1 MSKKRSQSSTKKEL
15 GVLGL
20 ILAMLI
26 LGGIGWFLKDATGY
40 PYQVYG
46 LFWWAAVA
54 LMAFV
59 LGFLYY
65 ALFVLPIAGGEGW
78 TEGLRLLT
86 RNLMSPPPKVEK
98 QSTGRRKKEKTA
110 VMPDHLADLPSSFH
124 YLGSGLVPSHQAL
137 ALVQGGGFS
146 RPAGPGFVT
155 LFKNEAIAQT
165 IDVRKHTRSEIVKA
179 NTRDGIPIE
188 FPIFIG
194 FQVWQNEE
202 EIAPGDVVHHYDPDA
217 IFHVNYAGSIIDGDS
232 NSRWSDL
239 VTPIATNLFV
249 TEIARHTLDQLYQ
262 VDSNGNGPKNEIN
275 QRVQRSLAR
284 NDRLDGIEVLS
295 VGSGIITLPE
305 IIREQRIKKWQS
317 QWQREIILK
326 KAKGDAEAELRMKH
340 ARARA
345 QIEIIQNITQSITN
359 SSRSNIGVTEI
370 VALRMIEALEEAVSD
385 VSVRA
390 LVPQPILTTMVESSR
405 QMLSW
410 IDEER
415 E

>member
-1 MSKKRSQSSTKKEL
+1 
-15 GVLGL
+15 
-20 ILAMLI
+20 
-26 LGGIGWFLKDATGY
+26 
-40 PYQVYG
+40 
-46 LFWWAAVA
+46 
-54 LMAFV
+54 
-59 LGFLYY
+59 
-65 ALFVLPIAGGEGW
+65 
-78 TEGLRLLT
+78 
-86 RNLMSPPPKVEK
+86 MSPPPKVEK
-98 QSTGRRKKEKTA
+98 QNKGRRKKVTTA

-124 YLGSGLVPSHQAL
+124 YLESGIVRSHQAL
-137 ALVQGGGFS
+137 ALVKGGGFS

-155 LFKNEAIAQT
+155 LFKKEAIAQI

-188 FPIFIG
+188 FPIFVG

-202 EIAPGDVVHHYDPDA
+202 AITPGDVVHHYDPDA
-217 IFHVNYAGSIIDGDS
+217 IFHVNYAGSIIDGES
-232 NSRWSDL
+232 KRRWSDL
-239 VTPIATNLFV
+239 VTPIAANLFV
-249 TEIARHTLDQLYQ
+249 TEIARYTLDQLYQ
-262 VDSNGNGPKNEIN
+262 VDSNGNGLKNEIN
-275 QRVQRSLAR
+275 QRVQRNLAR

-326 KAKGDAEAELRMKH
+326 RAQGNAEVELRMKH

-359 SSRSNIGVTEI
+359 SSRSEISVTEI

-415 E
+415 D

>member
-1 MSKKRSQSSTKKEL
+1 MLPCFKKE
-15 GVLGL
+15 V
-20 ILAMLI
+20 I
-26 LGGIGWFLKDATGY
+26 
-40 PYQVYG
+40 
-46 LFWWAAVA
+46 
-54 LMAFV
+54 
-59 LGFLYY
+59 
-65 ALFVLPIAGGEGW
+65 
-78 TEGLRLLT
+78 
-86 RNLMSPPPKVEK
+86 
-98 QSTGRRKKEKTA
+98 
-110 VMPDHLADLPSSFH
+110 
-124 YLGSGLVPSHQAL
+124 
-137 ALVQGGGFS
+137 VQ
-146 RPAGPGFVT
+146 
-155 LFKNEAIAQT
+155 I

-194 FQVWQNEE
+194 FQVWKNEE
-202 EIAPGDVVHHYDPDA
+202 EIAPGAVIHHYDPDA
-217 IFHVNYAGSIIDGDS
+217 IFHVNYAGSIIDGNS

-239 VTPIATNLFV
+239 VTPIAANLFV

-295 VGSGIITLPE
+295 VGFGMIALPDA
-305 IIREQRIKKWQS
+305 IRKQRLIKWQS

-326 KAKGDAEAELRMKH
+326 RAQGNAEVELRMKH

-359 SSRSNIGVTEI
+359 SSRNDIGVTEI

-405 QMLSW
+405 QMLGW
-410 IDEER
+410 INEER
-415 E
+415 D